1 MGKRFTSSELL
12 IFSHNTGKNIYR
24 HTYIY
29 IYNILKTLIFRTK
42 KKFEFFFKT
51 VTQGGGISCKPPD
64 EYSERFKHFISD
76 IFK

>member
-1 MGKRFTSSELL
+1 MGKRFTFSALL
-12 IFSHNTGKNIYR
+12 IFSHNTGKNIF
-24 HTYIY
+24 IY
-29 IYNILKTLIFRTK
+29 TLNFLNIFIFRTK
-42 KKFEFFFKT
+42 KKFEFFFKS